1 MDELAKLMD
10 ELSIAIKARVD
21 ASKKTE
27 TLVKEVQGLPKLS
40 VISPDDLSG
49 SHKEENEELLNKM
62 QLQLQLQNLNHTK
75 SLGLETIEQAMN
87 VVAQIRWSVNVLFAQ
102 SESSRE
108 QLVEDYLSQIEHEKT
123 MYMAVN
129 MQKQE
134 IIFDLMKSLSVLEK
148 LKIEADKL
156 IEQSQEG
163 PSHPAV

>member
-1 MDELAKLMD
+1 MD

-27 TLVKEVQGLPKLS
+27 ALVKEVQGLPKLS

-102 SESSRE
+102 SESSR
-108 QLVEDYLSQIEHEKT
+108 
-123 MYMAVN
+123 
-129 MQKQE
+129 
-134 IIFDLMKSLSVLEK
+134 
-148 LKIEADKL
+148 
-156 IEQSQEG
+156 
-163 PSHPAV
+163 

>member
-10 ELSIAIKARVD
+10 ELSLAIKARVE

-27 TLVKEVQGLPKLS
+27 ALVREVQDLPKLS
-40 VISPDDLSG
+40 VITPEDLNG
-49 SHKEENEELLNKM
+49 SHNKENEELLNKM
-62 QLQLQLQNLNHTK
+62 QLQLQLQNLNHAN

-108 QLVEDYLSQIEHEKT
+108 QLEENYVSQIEHEKA

-134 IIFDLMKSLSVLEK
+134 MIFELMKSLTVLEK
-148 LKIEADKL
+148 LKCEADKL
-156 IEQSQEG
+156 
-163 PSHPAV
+163 V